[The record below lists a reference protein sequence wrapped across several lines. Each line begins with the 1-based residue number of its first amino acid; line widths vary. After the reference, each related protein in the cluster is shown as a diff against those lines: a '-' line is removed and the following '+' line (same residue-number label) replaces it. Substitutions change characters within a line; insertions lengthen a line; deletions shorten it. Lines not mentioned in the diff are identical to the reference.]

1 MRDRMAGPETGL
13 FFLHNA
19 QHRALAYE
27 GGGLLD
33 GPSLFSVNGR
43 CIRLPLPGTS
53 DTQRL
58 IYATIRSTAQR
69 RFTDN
74 DCTHCISCLQM
85 AGSRHPNA
93 GRAQSAPSAPETGFQ
108 CTDARMT
115 YLHTRLNDFT
125 NDDETDDCTHRM
137 RDRALPSGGWGATPR
152 RISESAPFGPETGSQ
167 GIGARRTHLYTRLN
181 DLTNDDETD
190 DCTHRMRDRALPS
203 GGRGA
208 TPRRISESAPFG
220 PATGSQRIGA
230 RRTHLLTCLY
240 IAALTLNEATDKKCG
255 LKLMFTIYTVVNAEG
270 RLVL

>member
-13 FFLHNA
+13 FLLHKA
-19 QHRALAYE
+19 QQRALAYE

-33 GPSLFSVNGR
+33 GPSLFSVENGR

-58 IYATIRSTAQR
+58 TYATNRSIAQR

-74 DCTHCISCLQM
+74 DCTHCISCLLM

-125 NDDETDDCTHRM
+125 RR
-137 RDRALPSGGWGATPR
+137 RDRRLYASHARSGIALWWLGRDTPS
-152 RISESAPFGPETGSQ
+152 
-167 GIGARRTHLYTRLN
+167 N
-181 DLTNDDETD
+181 
-190 DCTHRMRDRALPS
+190 
-203 GGRGA
+203 
-208 TPRRISESAPFG
+208 
-220 PATGSQRIGA
+220 QRIGA
-230 RRTHLLTCLY
+230 IRTGDGISTHRRAQDSLTYLLTHSTCC
-240 IAALTLNEATDKKCG
+240 TNFD
-255 LKLMFTIYTVVNAEG
+255 
-270 RLVL
+270 

>member
-1 MRDRMAGPETGL
+1 MAGPETGL
-13 FFLHNA
+13 FFLHKA

-33 GPSLFSVNGR
+33 GPSLFSVENGR

-74 DCTHCISCLQM
+74 DCTHCIFCLLM

-93 GRAQSAPSAPETGFQ
+93 GRAQSAPSALETGFQ
-108 CTDARMT
+108 CTDTRMT
-115 YLHTRLNDFT
+115 YPHTRLNDFT

-152 RISESAPFGPETGSQ
+152 RT
-167 GIGARRTHLYTRLN
+167 
-181 DLTNDDETD
+181 
-190 DCTHRMRDRALPS
+190 
-203 GGRGA
+203 
-208 TPRRISESAPFG
+208 SESAPFG

-240 IAALTLNEATDKKCG
+240 IAALTVTLNEATDKKCG

>member
-1 MRDRMAGPETGL
+1 MRDRRAGPETGL
-13 FFLHNA
+13 FFLHKA

-33 GPSLFSVNGR
+33 GPSLFSVENGR
-43 CIRLPLPGTS
+43 CIRLPLPGPS

-58 IYATIRSTAQR
+58 IYVTIRSTAR
-69 RFTDN
+69 SFTDN
-74 DCTHCISCLQM
+74 
-85 AGSRHPNA
+85 
-93 GRAQSAPSAPETGFQ
+93 
-108 CTDARMT
+108 
-115 YLHTRLNDFT
+115 
-125 NDDETDDCTHRM
+125 DCTHRM

-152 RISESAPFGPETGSQ
+152 RISESAPYGPETGFQ
-167 GIGARRTHLYTRLN
+167 CIDARRTYQHTTLN
-181 DLTNDDETD
+181 DFTNEDETD

-203 GGRGA
+203 AGWGA

-220 PATGSQRIGA
+220 PETGSQRIGA

-240 IAALTLNEATDKKCG
+240 IAAQTLNEATDKKCG

>member
-1 MRDRMAGPETGL
+1 MAGPETGL

-19 QHRALAYE
+19 QQLALAYE

-33 GPSLFSVNGR
+33 GPSLFSVENGR

-58 IYATIRSTAQR
+58 IYVTIRSTAR
-69 RFTDN
+69 SFTDN
-74 DCTHCISCLQM
+74 
-85 AGSRHPNA
+85 
-93 GRAQSAPSAPETGFQ
+93 
-108 CTDARMT
+108 
-115 YLHTRLNDFT
+115 
-125 NDDETDDCTHRM
+125 DCTHRM

-152 RISESAPFGPETGSQ
+152 RISESAPYGPETGFQ
-167 GIGARRTHLYTRLN
+167 CIDARRTYQHTTLN
-181 DLTNDDETD
+181 DFTNEDETD

-203 GGRGA
+203 DGRGA

>member
-1 MRDRMAGPETGL
+1 MAGPETGL
-13 FFLHNA
+13 FFLHKA
-19 QHRALAYE
+19 QQRALAYE

-33 GPSLFSVNGR
+33 GPSLFSVENGR
-43 CIRLPLPGTS
+43 CMRLPLPGTS

-74 DCTHCISCLQM
+74 DCTHCISCLLM

-108 CTDARMT
+108 CTDTRMT

-167 GIGARRTHLYTRLN
+167 DIGARRTHLYTRLN

-203 GGRGA
+203 GGWGA

-220 PATGSQRIGA
+220 PETGSQRIGA

-240 IAALTLNEATDKKCG
+240 TQLAALTLTDATDKICG
-255 LKLMFTIYTVVNAEG
+255 LKPLSTTYTVVNA
-270 RLVL
+270 

>member
-1 MRDRMAGPETGL
+1 MRDRRAGPETGL
-13 FFLHNA
+13 FFLHKA
-19 QHRALAYE
+19 QHRAMN

-58 IYATIRSTAQR
+58 TYATNRRTAQR

-74 DCTHCISCLQM
+74 DCTHCISCLLM

-125 NDDETDDCTHRM
+125 NDDETDDRTHRM
-137 RDRALPSGGWGATPR
+137 RDHRALPSGGWGATPR

-167 GIGARRTHLYTRLN
+167 RRGARRTHL
-181 DLTNDDETD
+181 
-190 DCTHRMRDRALPS
+190 
-203 GGRGA
+203 
-208 TPRRISESAPFG
+208 F
-220 PATGSQRIGA
+220 
-230 RRTHLLTCLY
+230 TCLY
-240 IAALTLNEATDKKCG
+240 IQLAALMLNDATDKNCG
-255 LKLMFTIYTVVNAEG
+255 LTTLSTTYTFVNAEG
-270 RLVL
+270 GLVLQ